1 MVAYCKKHIRAGILC
16 SAVLL
21 AVMPYLGHAETF
33 RNFDSLEGRFFEEY
47 QYVPVALRIRAKQL
61 LDKGHF
67 MNTEMYAIMKDAYGL
82 QAADAYRFAWI
93 LNDLLVH
100 MDVMKEYI
108 DHNTFVKTMPE

>member
-1 MVAYCKKHIRAGILC
+1 MFMRFKKSVCAGVLC
-16 SAVLL
+16 GAVLFSVL
-21 AVMPYLGHAETF
+21 SPLGHAETF
-33 RNFDSLEGRFFEEY
+33 RNFDSPEGRFFEEY
-47 QYVPVALRIRAKQL
+47 QYVPVTLRVRAKQL

-67 MNTEMYAIMKDAYGL
+67 MNTEMYAIMKDAHGL

-100 MDVMKEYI
+100 MDVMKECI

>member
-21 AVMPYLGHAETF
+21 AVLPSLGYTETVKDF
-33 RNFDSLEGRFFEEY
+33 RDPEGRLFEDY
-47 QYVPVALRIRAKQL
+47 RYFPPALVARAKVL
-61 LDKGHF
+61 FDEGYF
-67 MNTEMYAIMKDAYGL
+67 INTDLYKFIKKEYGL

-100 MDVMKEYI
+100 MDVMKECI